1 MNEMLLDDYAFAG
14 LDPVFSELMEHPEWM
29 PVVDR
34 KHGVEKVV
42 WFSMTD
48 RTRLTSATCSS
59 ETLNRCVV
67 VYPIKVSIS
76 RFFSFTIC

>member
-1 MNEMLLDDYAFAG
+1 MLLDDYAFAG

-42 WFSMTD
+42 
-48 RTRLTSATCSS
+48 
-59 ETLNRCVV
+59 
-67 VYPIKVSIS
+67 
-76 RFFSFTIC
+76 RFDDGQNLPYFRDVLF

>member
-42 WFSMTD
+42 
-48 RTRLTSATCSS
+48 
-59 ETLNRCVV
+59 
-67 VYPIKVSIS
+67 
-76 RFFSFTIC
+76 RFDDGQNSPYFRDVLF